1 MELNKQDEKLLQE
14 LIKKYKQGII
24 SGTYPGSNIT
34 FTPIGCRDKVISS
47 SGTGGET
54 PLELKFITEAAII
67 STPTGAY
74 TADMWNYLQNI
85 IKITTKALQDKK
97 AL

>member
-1 MELNKQDEKLLQE
+1 MQLNKQDEKLLQE

-54 PLELKFITEAAII
+54 PLELKFITEADLDVNDEYILSEADVNKYLVVFIDSAGII
-67 STPTGAY
+67 FKT
-74 TADMWNYLQNI
+74 
-85 IKITTKALQDKK
+85 
-97 AL
+97 